1 MFGKPQFSN
10 ARLGSLCLECMV
22 LSILS
27 LANHSADAA
36 APDVVWQTNA
46 HSYVV
51 GSLSFSKDGSLLVSA
66 ATQTDR
72 SAWIWR
78 TSDGT
83 AQTEIPSTRI
93 SEEVLS
99 AAFSPSSNAV
109 VVFSAGENGSNS
121 DTEFSRARLIQA
133 TDGTV
138 LWDVISSC
146 RSCGWLWNHAV
157 FSPDGLQIAKTIY
170 LDNRYVSVWW
180 TDGPGF
186 AGRYEIEDQQDTPV
200 GIPFGWSYDASV
212 FAALTEYDYCD
223 PDDSDPFIC
232 GFYATLWNPLTF
244 SFTRILEGHAGT
256 TAYMAFSPTENILA
270 TAGGDGAIRFWN
282 IPEGTTN
289 REFIAHSNGVSFVS
303 YAHDGKLLVSSD
315 GEVMRFWRVSD
326 GALLASYDQGITGTA
341 TFAVSPDGRYFAL
354 GGNYGKVTLARMPLW
369 ISDISFAD
377 GQAVI
382 RWHGGSGHYQVQTA
396 SELNNWTDVG
406 SPTTNTV
413 STNALTARSFF
424 RVVSLPN

>member
-1 MFGKPQFSN
+1 
-10 ARLGSLCLECMV
+10 MV
-22 LSILS
+22 LSIVALTS
-27 LANHSADAA
+27 HSANAA
-36 APDVVWQTNA
+36 SPDVVWQTNA

-72 SAWIWR
+72 SAWVWR

-83 AQTEIPSTRI
+83 AQTEIPSTRLN
-93 SEEVLS
+93 EEILS

-109 VVFSAGENGSNS
+109 VVLSTGSSASS
-121 DTEFSRARLIQA
+121 EFSRARLIQA
-133 TDGTV
+133 TDGV
-138 LWDVISSC
+138 KLWDFIGSC
-146 RSCGWLWNHAV
+146 RSCGWLFNHV
-157 FSPDGLQIAKTIY
+157 LFSPDGLQFAMT
-170 LDNRYVSVWW
+170 DQDRYVEVWW
-180 TDGPGF
+180 ADGPGF
-186 AGRYEIEDQQDTPV
+186 AGFYEIEDQLDTPV

-212 FAALTEYDYCD
+212 FAALTRYRYCD
-223 PDDSDPFIC
+223 PDDDEPYIC
-232 GFYATLWNPLTF
+232 GSYATLWNPLAF
-244 SFTRILEGHAGT
+244 SFTRILEGHSGT
-256 TAYMAFSPTENILA
+256 TSCMAFSPTENILV

-315 GEVMRFWRVSD
+315 GEVMRFWRISD
-326 GALLASYDQGITGTA
+326 GALLTSYDQGVFGTA

-354 GGNYGKVTLARMPLW
+354 GGGDGSVTLAQMPLW
-369 ISDISFAD
+369 ISDITFAN

-382 RWHGGSGHYQVQTA
+382 RWYGGSGRYQVQTTSA
-396 SELNNWTDVG
+396 VGSGIWTDVG
-406 SPTTNTV
+406 GPTTNSI
-413 STNALTARSFF
+413 STNALSTQCFF